1 MAKTVSLEELKQHTN
16 KEKLYLLVSGKVY
29 DVTSFIDEHPGGDEV
44 MLAEAGKDATEAFED
59 VGHSDE
65 ARAMMPGMLVGDFGS
80 LEELKNSVKSKVAGA
95 SPTFEGAVQSG
106 SNVMYFIPLS
116 LLVAYFAWRFY
127 SSS

>member
-1 MAKTVSLEELKQHTN
+1 MSKTVNLEELKQHTS
-16 KEKLYLLVSGKVY
+16 KDKLWLLVSGKIY
-29 DVTSFIDEHPGGDEV
+29 DVTNFIDEHPGGDEV

-65 ARAMMPGMLVGDFGS
+65 ARAMMPAMLVGDFGS
-80 LEELKNSVKSKVAGA
+80 LDLKNTAKSAVSGN
-95 SPTFEGAVQSG
+95 PPEFEGAVQTG